1 MAFALP
7 RSVSKPLLDP
17 RDSLSLFAADY
28 AIRTAVA
35 TSETVEPTTWRTALK
50 SVAEVVRVLPVI
62 EKPGDKGHGIYVE
75 RTLLDAFLPLNA
87 TISVVRAMISDTS
100 CPFIFPNLAH
110 ARARAEVRPR
120 ALAILTPLLLPAHL
134 LPVSGP
140 GLRDGVRQRADPF
153 QQD

>member
-35 TSETVEPTTWRTALK
+35 TSETMEPTTWRTALK
-50 SVAEVVRVLPVI
+50 SVAEAVRVLPVI

-100 CPFIFPNLAH
+100 CPFIFPNLAQRA
-110 ARARAEVRPR
+110 ARLVL